1 MQTNRTLI
9 TKITIPLYIREVKLS
24 NKQRAKYWEWDGVTI
39 KSGNK
44 QLLKKYIN
52 PFRKAYII
60 ENNNNITINDI
71 KPQYCLGY
79 FKGDYIFKV
88 KFTDSTEEEF
98 NVLTKSLAKKPTKVF
113 LCEKINDGNSYN
125 FLYKKVIANATQVDK
140 PKIQVINGQNIYNH
154 TASPFTTGKIFD
166 AIKEM
171 YYKKLITIPI
181 NIRNKIKNVLNN
193 SYPLQIEMEIFDTV
207 KNFYDNTKEGNG
219 KIWDVGNRADPYMKT
234 FLDFFSKG
242 YKDENGNYLLEPFIK
257 QDDRLHVT
265 SGNNAYF
272 TPISEE
278 ENRKLVFHI
287 YKDNRL
293 IFNQYLQNENNT

>member
-24 NKQRAKYWEWDGVTI
+24 NKQKEKYYEWNGVTI
-39 KSGNK
+39 KCGSK
-44 QLLKKYIN
+44 KLLQKYIN
-52 PFRKAYII
+52 PAYKIDII
-60 ENNNNITINDI
+60 NNNGNILPQHLKTKFSIQGFYKNKIVSQMVTDKNEWKESNKAPQATKYILCEEI
-71 KPQYCLGY
+71 KYSQYE
-79 FKGDYIFKV
+79 KV
-88 KFTDSTEEEF
+88 K
-98 NVLTKSLAKKPTKVF
+98 
-113 LCEKINDGNSYN
+113 
-125 FLYKKVIANATQVDK
+125 ANETQAGK

-166 AIKEM
+166 TIKEM
-171 YYKKLITIPI
+171 YYNKFITIPHK
-181 NIRNKIKNVLNN
+181 IRSRVKDVLDK
-193 SYPLQIEMEIFDTV
+193 SYPLQIEVEIFDTV

-219 KIWDVGNRADPYMKT
+219 RIWDVGNRADPYMKT

-242 YKDENGNYLLEPFIK
+242 YKDKNGNYLLKPFIK
-257 QDDRLHVT
+257 EDDRLHVT

-287 YKDNRL
+287 YSDNRP
-293 IFNQYLQNENNT
+293 IFKQYLENENNI